1 MQQHSSGYT
10 VAFAGA
16 ICIVCSVLV
25 SSAAV
30 SLSERQEA
38 SGIAGLM
45 DFSFNIGAGLSG
57 GIVGAILDTRS
68 WDLVFFALA
77 GALLVTAVFMF
88 ITDARSDK

>member
-1 MQQHSSGYT
+1 MIIGAVAYGSS
-10 VAFAGA
+10 
-16 ICIVCSVLV
+16 
-25 SSAAV
+25 
-30 SLSERQEA
+30 SLLLATMPLALGERQEA

-77 GALLVTAVFMF
+77 GASLVAAVFMF